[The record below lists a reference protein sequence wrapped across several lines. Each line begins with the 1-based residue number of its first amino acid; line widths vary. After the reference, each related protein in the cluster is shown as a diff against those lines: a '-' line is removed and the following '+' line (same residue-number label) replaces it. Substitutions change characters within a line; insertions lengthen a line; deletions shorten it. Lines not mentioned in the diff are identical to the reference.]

1 MKKHHMKYQNFQ
13 NWHINST
20 TNLDFSFMFH
30 PSKDRGLYGLLQG
43 FLREIMPQKPT
54 TRFLTFKTDN

>member
-1 MKKHHMKYQNFQ
+1 
-13 NWHINST
+13 
-20 TNLDFSFMFH
+20 MFH

-54 TRFLTFKTDN
+54 TRFLTFKTDNLND